1 MSGGPPQPGGEALK
15 LVFYFGE
22 HDRHEG
28 RFLAD
33 AILDLFERRG
43 LATSILLRG
52 AEGFGGGRRLQ
63 TDRLLSLSED
73 LPLVAVAVDSRERI
87 EAVAP
92 ELRTLAGDGLLTLER
107 ARFAA
112 DGHRPI
118 DEPHEEVKLTVYVG
132 RRQRLGGAP
141 AHLAVVAALHRYG
154 VAGAAVLLGVDGT
167 VRGERRRASF
177 LSANAG
183 VPAMVLAVGE
193 RERIAAAL
201 EEIESTPEPP
211 PATLEAIRVC
221 KRDGRSL
228 ARPRPAPDGGAA
240 ESAWTKLMVYCS
252 ERSEHDGRALHL
264 ELIRRLRAEG
274 AAGATALRGVW
285 GYHGDHAPHGDRL
298 LALRRHVPVVTVVVD
313 TPARSERWFEI
324 ADELTAETGL
334 LTAETVHAASAL
346 RCEDRDR
353 DEPRKQQQEGRSSDE
368 R

>member
-1 MSGGPPQPGGEALK
+1 MNPGPPPGAEALK
-15 LVFYFGE
+15 LVLYFGE
-22 HDRHEG
+22 HDRHDG
-28 RFLAD
+28 RFLSD

-52 AEGFGGGRRLQ
+52 AEGFGAGRRLQ

-73 LPLVAVAVDSRERI
+73 LPLVAVAVDARERI
-87 EAVAP
+87 EAIAP
-92 ELRTLAGDGLLTLER
+92 ELAAIAGDGLLTLES
-107 ARFAA
+107 ARFAG
-112 DGHRPI
+112 DGHRPA

-132 RRQRLGGAP
+132 RRRRIGGAP
-141 AHLAVVAALHRYG
+141 AHVAAVAALHRHG
-154 VAGAAVLLGVDGT
+154 VAGATVLLGVDGT

-193 RERIAAAL
+193 RRRVGAAL
-201 EEIESTPEPP
+201 GEIESGSEAP

-221 KRDGRSL
+221 KRDGRAL
-228 ARPRPAPDGGAA
+228 ARPAAGEDGGRNLR
-240 ESAWTKLMVYCS
+240 TKLMVYCS
-252 ERSEHDGRALHL
+252 ERSQHDGRSLHL

-298 LALRRHVPVVTVVVD
+298 LALRRQVPVATVVVD
-313 TPARSERWFEI
+313 TPSRAARWFEI

-334 LTAETVHAASAL
+334 LTVETVLAL
-346 RCEDRDR
+346 RR
-353 DEPRKQQQEGRSSDE
+353 PQPPLT
-368 R
+368 